1 MQCEICGAEIRGKS
15 FRIIVDRAEL
25 DACDKCKG
33 FGKEVSPRGPAGVRG
48 GAPAAFGAPGSMPVR
63 RTRRDVFDQI
73 KDELV
78 EDYADRIKKAREA
91 KHMTDEELAKKT
103 QSKVNIIKKVERG
116 ELIPEDAL
124 VKKIELA
131 LEVKLTEGVAE
142 AERSGRKGESR
153 VMTLGDL
160 IKVKR
165 DGNR

>member
-33 FGKEVSPRGPAGVRG
+33 FGKEVTSRGPAVVRR
-48 GAPAAFGAPGSMPVR
+48 GAPAPSGTPGSTAVR
-63 RTRRDVFDQI
+63 RPRRDVFDQI

-78 EDYADRIKKAREA
+78 EDYAGRIKKAREA
-91 KHMTDEELAKKT
+91 RNMTDEQLANKT
-103 QSKVNIIKKVERG
+103 QSKVNIIRKVERG

-124 VKKIELA
+124 VKKIEIA
-131 LEVKLTEGVAE
+131 LDIKLTEGVAE
-142 AERSGRKGESR
+142 AERGGRKGESR